1 MTTRITLLIMTV
13 LLLMPAAV
21 HADDSAQI
29 TALFAAVT
37 EDGGIVTIPPGDYLL
52 DGAQPIPLTSG
63 TTVMAYGARFHL
75 PEKLGDKARVVL
87 FAGENVTDFRG
98 LAGILRACF

>member
-13 LLLMPAAV
+13 LLLVPAAV

-52 DGAQPIPLTSG
+52 DGATAAFRWPR
-63 TTVMAYGARFHL
+63 AR
-75 PEKLGDKARVVL
+75 PCRPTARG
-87 FAGENVTDFRG
+87 FTCRRRSATR
-98 LAGILRACF
+98 RAWSCSRART